1 MRFLII
7 TMMKYLKIPFVVIA
21 VLLVTNLITVAFLLQ
36 KKDSGANEYP
46 YIDIARNYI
55 PQEHFIVNIQPLR
68 EKLQEIVD
76 KENDGTLSVYFE
88 FLNTGANIQVNN
100 ESRFYPASLVK
111 VPSALVAMKKVEK
124 NEWKMGSMLVLF
136 EQDKDSR
143 YGTLYKKPVG
153 TKFTIEELLKALL
166 IDSDNTAHNMLMR
179 NLSEQELGELK
190 DLIGLDDLFNEKN
203 EVSAK
208 EYSRLFRALYNSS
221 FLTRNGSQQVLEW
234 LSQTKFNDT
243 LPAGLPKN
251 TAFAHKIGEDNVEM
265 NYLDSGI
272 VYLPNRPYL
281 LTVMVKQ
288 HDQEEAQALM
298 KQISRAAYEYVKSYE

>member
-1 MRFLII
+1 M
-7 TMMKYLKIPFVVIA
+7 PFVVIA
-21 VLLVTNLITVAFLLQ
+21 VLLVTNLIMVAFLLQ
-36 KKDSGANEYP
+36 KKDSGANDYP

-68 EKLQEIVD
+68 EKLLGIIA
-76 KENDGTLSVYFE
+76 KEDEGSLSVYFE

-153 TKFTIEELLKALL
+153 TKLTIEELLKALL
-166 IDSDNTAHNMLMR
+166 IESDNTAHNMLMR

-221 FLTRNGSQQVLEW
+221 FLTRNGSQQMLEW

-243 LPAGLPKN
+243 LPAGLPTN
-251 TAFAHKIGEDNVEM
+251 TAFSHKIGEDDVEM

-288 HDQEEAQALM
+288 HDQKDAQALM
-298 KQISRAAYEYVKSYE
+298 KQISQAAYQYVKSYE